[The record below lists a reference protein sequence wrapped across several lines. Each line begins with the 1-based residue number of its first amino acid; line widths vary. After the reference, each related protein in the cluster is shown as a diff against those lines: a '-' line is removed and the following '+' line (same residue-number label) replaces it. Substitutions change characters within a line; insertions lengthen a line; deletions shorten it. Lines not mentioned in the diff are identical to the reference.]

1 MSLNDAFNWKRPPYP
16 VSSGAHNTSSSEGDF
31 YIDAGPS
38 QPTSNGPPP
47 SPASRKAAADDA
59 LATSIAPVLL
69 PRLVRENPKQSA
81 GTLISILAEP
91 GYIEEGGFLKPF
103 KSREMSCESRIKVI
117 AQIRDAE
124 STALW
129 GAIIDLPAGRQLLA
143 TWLRESLD
151 PAWTK
156 TRMPLLRL
164 LDELP
169 VLPSHLLD
177 KETNSALPK
186 AVGQITK
193 KGLAKSKEL
202 AGAIRKRWMSIIDPD
217 ESKEASGSKDK
228 ELVAAGPS
236 SSKQGV
242 KGAAPPRST
251 ASDTMQSLNSLS
263 QSSAY
268 VSAVGSLAKPEGSAP
283 KSKLALSGPDRSS
296 DMQSM
301 AKKTVTRLAPEAKE
315 VCQNCKTT
323 LIPGVTSTTRVK
335 REYECASGR
344 TRRRSE
350 LTHDAAISASGPH
363 TQRVD
368 QTCLKCNEKVKKT
381 PAPPLGPPKTKRRLA
396 IEDDDDVKG
405 DVKRQQPP
413 YKIKKTTSAAGMPG
427 RDMFSDLLTKPA
439 AGASS
444 SSSSSK
450 AGLSKTQAADNTG
463 TPTSAT
469 APPARTKLS
478 KRVRWRDDANLVEVR
493 MIENTRRDPN
503 DPDDMGL
510 DAETHA
516 HIEQSGLHGLEM
528 DEGMALKAAAHA
540 DDDDEE
546 QEPLKEEVEWYLPLE
561 VEVPAKVAEERELRG
576 GESEEAK
583 TQEER
588 EKSVLSA
595 IYMNVADIPA
605 TPEEATAAVASG
617 KKELEGEA
625 RRIALPEG
633 WDAPPQVAP
642 QPDLSELMRQL
653 GGGAGAAAAGG
664 GGAAAGASLES
675 YGISLSGLQ
684 SLVSSV
690 GGGAQ
695 QQQYQQ
701 YQQQQQ
707 HGGWQPSYGGGGGG
721 GAHHHHQQQQHN
733 PYLGY
738 PPAPHHHY
746 GGY

>member
-16 VSSGAHNTSSSEGDF
+16 VSSGAHHTSSSEGDF

-177 KETNSALPK
+177 EETNKALPK

-193 KGLAKSKEL
+193 KGLPKSKEL
-202 AGAIRKRWMSIIDPD
+202 AGAIRERWMSII
-217 ESKEASGSKDK
+217 EKASGSEEKK
-228 ELVAAGPS
+228 PSTAGPS

-242 KGAAPPRST
+242 KAAAAPPRST

-268 VSAVGSLAKPEGSAP
+268 ISAVGSLAKSESSAP
-283 KSKLALSGPDRSS
+283 KSKLALSGSDRSG

-301 AKKTVTRLAPEAKE
+301 AKKTVTRLAPEAKD

-350 LTHDAAISASGPH
+350 LTHEAAISASGPH

-439 AGASS
+439 AGPSGSS
-444 SSSSSK
+444 SSFK
-450 AGLSKTQAADNTG
+450 AGPSKTQAADSAG
-463 TPTSAT
+463 TPTTPT
-469 APPARTKLS
+469 APPARTKPS

-540 DDDDEE
+540 DDDDDE
-546 QEPLKEEVEWYLPLE
+546 QEPLKEEVEWYMPVE

-588 EKSVLSA
+588 EKSALSA

-605 TPEEATAAVASG
+605 TPEEATAAAVSSG

-642 QPDLSELMRQL
+642 QPHLSELMRQL
-653 GGGAGAAAAGG
+653 GGGAGAAAAAA
-664 GGAAAGASLES
+664 GGATAGASLES

-690 GGGAQ
+690 GGGGGAPQ
-695 QQQYQQ
+695 QQQYHQ

-707 HGGWQPSYGGGGGG
+707 HGGWQPSYGGGG
-721 GAHHHHQQQQHN
+721 AHHHQQQQHN